1 MFVSVFPDQFS
12 VWICG
17 STKYIVPS
25 YVGGHPP
32 THWGLNRT
40 KRQRKEVF
48 ALYTSCLSAELG
60 HLSSPAL
67 GPGFTAEIP
76 WVLRPWEWDENYTPA
91 CLNLQLNDN
100 RSWDFSTLIIIWVS
114 SLSLSPYL
122 SIYIYTHTHYLFC
135 FSGKSLL
142 VYQNYIVYNKIT

>member
-17 STKYIVPS
+17 STKYIVLS

-48 ALYTSCLSAELG
+48 ALFASCLSAELG

-114 SLSLSPYL
+114 SLSLSLSPYL
-122 SIYIYTHTHYLFC
+122 SIYTHTHTLFIL
-135 FSGKSLL
+135 FLW
-142 VYQNYIVYNKIT
+142 KILTSIPKLYSI